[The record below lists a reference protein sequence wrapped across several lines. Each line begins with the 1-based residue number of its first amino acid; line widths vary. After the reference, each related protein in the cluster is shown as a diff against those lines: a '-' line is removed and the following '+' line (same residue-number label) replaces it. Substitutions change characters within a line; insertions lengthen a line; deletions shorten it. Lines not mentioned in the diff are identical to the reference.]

1 MGGRS
6 TKKSKKKGWLWAK
19 LAVQMWELEQ
29 PTPSTLYVD
38 A

>member
-1 MGGRS
+1 VGDGS
-6 TKKSKKKGWLWAK
+6 AQKKTKKGWLWAK

-29 PTPSTLYVD
+29 PTPSTLYID